1 MQKDLGAALAG
12 CDGLVL
18 ATRHEEYMKLDPAW
32 IVERAGGPLLVVD
45 AFNLL
50 DDEAIRAYL
59 RLGCTVRGMGRGHI
73 GRIREELS

>member
-1 MQKDLGAALAG
+1 
-12 CDGLVL
+12 
-18 ATRHEEYMKLDPAW
+18 MKLDPAW